1 MKELSSLGCCQYR
14 KIIAIKVQMCWRICD
29 NFFQIRC
36 CVNDKLLLICPRLSV
51 SIFITEKGLFI
62 IVPRF
67 AEVFGFKL
75 CLTGRSVNDAGKSK
89 IIDIVSSIMG
99 V

>member
-1 MKELSSLGCCQYR
+1 MSAFECQPFRYR
-14 KIIAIKVQMCWRICD
+14 KR
-29 NFFQIRC
+29 
-36 CVNDKLLLICPRLSV
+36 
-51 SIFITEKGLFI
+51 FI

-75 CLTGRSVNDAGKSK
+75 YFIGCSVNDAGKSK
-89 IIDIVSSIMG
+89 ILDIVSSIMG